1 MAINKTFSVR
11 HGLDVANTIVIDSE
25 RNLRNVNAANIHTV
39 NANTYLTTACLNIA
53 DQANA
58 AYNAANNAKVT
69 VFANNQSNVTTQNL
83 NFVNTAT
90 VSVVVT
96 PNGANANVEFI
107 AAPQTVVVDT
117 FTASGNTTAA
127 ATANIAN
134 GLYSIAT
141 SAYEKANAPITVR
154 EVYATNANIVNSF
167 SNINTIQFD
176 TESGMAV
183 VNNSSNTVT
192 IKLNSTFKNWNV
204 NGNTGL
210 VAFGLDT
217 VNFIPLGGLEI
228 SANNSNT
235 PKSFVISTQN
245 LANNTANAA
254 NTVSLSVNGASIL
267 YNKKLNFVNTA
278 NISVIITDNGDGNA
292 NIALATT
299 FTGASGLML
308 SDRFTGT
315 GACTQFALTQTSTND
330 RTFVFL
336 NGVSQKPGVDFTVNT
351 ALLTMNT
358 APSNGTVLE
367 VRTFSSID
375 LTDVTKINSD
385 TFNGNGNSNTFT
397 LTESSSTT
405 RTFVYI
411 DGVSQRPTTDYT
423 VTGKT
428 LTFTTPPLANTNVE
442 VRTLSTVAIGNVS
455 SIQSDVFTGTGA
467 CTSYTLGKSTITR
480 GAFVFVDGVVQ
491 VPTTD
496 YTVNN
501 NVVNFTS
508 PPEANAVIEIRSIS
522 DLNLGEAGAG
532 IANGLYSLQLTSKGS
547 YFTNGGFVTE
557 TDSIHRTYILRGTTT
572 SNTESELFYN
582 TNMRIPVNA
591 NTTVFYTADIV
602 ARRTDATGE
611 SAGFSIKGVADNF
624 SNTVA
629 DVGNLYELIVAE
641 DDTGLLVDARA
652 DDTNNSI
659 NIYVTGSA
667 GKTIR
672 WTALV
677 RTVEVAQ

>member
-1 MAINKTFSVR
+1 MATITKTFSVKN
-11 HGLDVANTIVIDSE
+11 GLDVANTVVLDSS
-25 RNLRNVNAANIHTV
+25 RQLTNVTFISVGGHDLFANVNAA
-39 NANTYLTTACLNIA
+39 ANTV
-53 DQANA
+53 QV
-58 AYNAANNAKVT
+58 AANGGSELSAKK
-69 VFANNQSNVTTQNL
+69 L
-83 NFVNTAT
+83 NFVNTNT
-90 VSVVVT
+90 VTVVVSNAA
-96 PNGANANVEFI
+96 NGYANLEFV

-117 FTASGNTTAA
+117 YTASGNTTAA

-134 GLYSIAT
+134 GLFAIAT
-141 SAYEKANAPITVR
+141 SAYDKANSSSITVR

-192 IKLNSTFKNWNV
+192 IKLNSTFKYWNI
-204 NGNTGL
+204 NGGAGL
-210 VAFGLDT
+210 EAFGLDT

-228 SANNSNT
+228 TANNTNT

-254 NTVSLSVNGASIL
+254 NTVSLSVNGAGIL

-278 NISVIITDNGDGNA
+278 NVSVIVVDNGDGNA
-292 NIALATT
+292 NIAFATT

-336 NGVSQKPGVDFTVNT
+336 NGVSQKPGVDFTVNN

-385 TFNGNGNSNTFT
+385 TFNGNGSSNTFT
-397 LTESSSTT
+397 LTESCSTS
-405 RTFVYI
+405 RTLVYI
-411 DGVSQRPTTDYT
+411 DGVSQRPTTDFT
-423 VTGKT
+423 VAGKT
-428 LTFTTPPLANTNVE
+428 LTFSTPPLANTVIE
-442 VRTLSTVAIGNVS
+442 ARTFSTVAIGNVS

-496 YTVNN
+496 YTVND

-522 DLNLGEAGAG
+522 DLNLGETGTG
-532 IANGLYSLQLTSKGS
+532 IANGLHSLQLTSKGA

-557 TDSIHRTYILRGTTT
+557 TDSINRTYILRGTTT
-572 SNTESELFYN
+572 GNTETELFYN

-591 NTTVFYTADIV
+591 NTTVFYNAEIV
-602 ARRTDATGE
+602 ARRTDSTGE

-624 SNTVA
+624 SGSVT
-629 DVGNLYELIVAE
+629 DVGDLYELVVAE
-641 DDTGLLVDARA
+641 DDAGLLVDARA

-659 NIYVTGSA
+659 NIYVTGST

-677 RTVEVAQ
+677 NTVEVAQ